1 MNEIPFLKNYNNDLI
16 NILKSLNNYED
27 IVKAKK
33 IFKNCKKNKGKIILF
48 GNGGSAAISSHASVD
63 LSKNAG
69 IRSVNFNEADLIT
82 CLANDFSYQDWV
94 VAALKL
100 YADKN
105 DILVLI
111 SSSGK
116 SENHVRAAKYA
127 KKKKIKLIT
136 LTGNSI
142 DNPLKK
148 INKNGLNFW
157 VNSKSYNLIEIV
169 HLYLLLSIVDLLI
182 GKKIYSASKKII

>member
-1 MNEIPFLKNYNNDLI
+1 MNEISFLKNYNNDLI

-27 IVKAKK
+27 IVKVKK
-33 IFKNCKKNKGKIILF
+33 IFKNCKKKKGKIILF

-136 LTGNSI
+136 FNEKRI
-142 DNPLKK
+142 
-148 INKNGLNFW
+148 
-157 VNSKSYNLIEIV
+157 
-169 HLYLLLSIVDLLI
+169 
-182 GKKIYSASKKII
+182 

>member
-1 MNEIPFLKNYNNDLI
+1 M
-16 NILKSLNNYED
+16 
-27 IVKAKK
+27 
-33 IFKNCKKNKGKIILF
+33 
-48 GNGGSAAISSHASVD
+48 
-63 LSKNAG
+63 SKNAG

-136 LTGNSI
+136 FTGNSI

-182 GKKIYSASKKII
+182 GKKIYSASKKIV